1 MLSCNAGLKLRVP
14 GRIQIDSFT
23 AGETCVLLKKRL
35 VEKGLLPLDSEA
47 DDELARAAEQA
58 VLSAGW
64 ANGRAVGTWED
75 AIFRRV
81 ATDRAT
87 SVLPAQIRETAAL
100 MLASAADTERSRGE
114 EGCASARPPPPA
126 AVSAGAPTAHE
137 ARVQSTTTAAA
148 AQELRAEHISK
159 KPRFE
164 EVEEEAV
171 AHAYAQDDGA
181 DDEIRAALQ
190 AAAVKLGY
198 DTRGGW
204 SPRKSAAESVQG
216 SAFPSTSPG
225 RCARSA
231 RPPTRG
237 STGRCARRCPRC
249 CEASARPSSTRS
261 SSARSLRG
269 RTRPSASA

>member
-1 MLSCNAGLKLRVP
+1 
-14 GRIQIDSFT
+14 
-23 AGETCVLLKKRL
+23 
-35 VEKGLLPLDSEA
+35 
-47 DDELARAAEQA
+47 
-58 VLSAGW
+58 
-64 ANGRAVGTWED
+64 
-75 AIFRRV
+75 
-81 ATDRAT
+81 
-87 SVLPAQIRETAAL
+87 

-148 AQELRAEHISK
+148 AQVCARAAACARHSRSVLMLPYYPTARAQELRAEHISK